1 MEYEVAAMGRQ
12 IGARREEDIKR
23 LGQIVEED
31 STFDVSPYE
40 D

>member
-12 IGARREEDIKR
+12 IGARREEDKR

-31 STFDVSPYE
+31 SAFDVSPYE